1 MYNVYS
7 LGSEYVKAPVNS
19 CLVCV
24 LIPQMLIKKELA
36 SSELV
41 IATNKTLTGVRSYY
55 LVHSS
60 QENSMLIEK
69 FVDWIQL
76 ELKNEALPCSFG
88 TIE

>member
-1 MYNVYS
+1 MIINKI
-7 LGSEYVKAPVNS
+7 LFG
-19 CLVCV
+19 
-24 LIPQMLIKKELA
+24 LIDDEVSNHQTDSKDKKELE